1 MLQRCGRR
9 VCKEHDAFLL
19 CASLCVLQEQLGAGG
34 LACAAAR
41 WMGAASCFEWC
52 VQGGLVFTVSAGLGV
67 ACAGVGGRSHEKGSC
82 SRSFFCPH
90 WSYHDAVVPCDRLV
104 KDGLGLHTEEPLL

>member
-1 MLQRCGRR
+1 MLQRCERR

-19 CASLCVLQEQLGAGG
+19 CASLCVLQEQLGASG

-52 VQGGLVFTVSAGLGV
+52 VQGGLVFIVSAGLGV
-67 ACAGVGGRSHEKGSC
+67 ACAGVGGRTGHAGISKKI
-82 SRSFFCPH
+82 FY
-90 WSYHDAVVPCDRLV
+90 SYWIYIFR
-104 KDGLGLHTEEPLL
+104 T